1 MDEIEKRREAARKFL
16 YSMQMTLALRDLLDD
31 LLGNLE
37 TGYEYWIKAENII
50 EGKVVITEAE
60 VDALLIAVDSKEIE
74 Q

>member
-1 MDEIEKRREAARKFL
+1 MDEIEKRREAARRFL
-16 YSMQMTLALRDLLDD
+16 YSMQMTLELRDLLDD

>member
-1 MDEIEKRREAARKFL
+1 MDEIEKRREAARKSL